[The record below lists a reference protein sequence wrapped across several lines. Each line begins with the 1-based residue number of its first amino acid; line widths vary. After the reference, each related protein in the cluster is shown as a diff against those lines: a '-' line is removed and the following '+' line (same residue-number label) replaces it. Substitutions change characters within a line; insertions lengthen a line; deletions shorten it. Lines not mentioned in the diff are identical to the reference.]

1 MNKIIVIG
9 AVAGGATV
17 ASQIRRL
24 DNESEIVVYE
34 KDRDMSF
41 ANCGLPY
48 YLGQVVEDRD
58 YMLSATPEQ
67 FKEKKN
73 ITVKTFHEAIA
84 LNDKEKTITI
94 KNHET
99 GETFED
105 KYDQLILSPG
115 CRANQLPV
123 QSDRLFTLRNLV
135 DTDKIEQFI
144 EEKNVQSALIIGA
157 GYVSLEILE
166 NLYYRGIDVTW
177 IHRSDHINKS
187 MDKDLN
193 QSIFDE
199 VEDRAINYRLN
210 EEVTNVENRTVS
222 FKSGK
227 VEEYDL
233 IIAGVGIKPNS
244 DWLQSSSVQLND
256 KGYIP
261 VNEFFETNVQ
271 DVYAL
276 GDVIETFYR
285 HTKKRTSITLA
296 WGAHRAAGLIA
307 ENLQINKQNDRA
319 SFKGLLGTNIVRF
332 FNYALASVG
341 VTEAE
346 LKQYDYSVVEQTQ
359 KQHAGYYP
367 NAEPLTLRVY
377 FDKET
382 RKILRACAVGK
393 DGADK
398 RIDILSTAII
408 GGLTVDELKEIE
420 IAYAPPF
427 SSPKDI
433 VNMIGYKAQNK

>member
-24 DNESEIVVYE
+24 DSESEIVVYE

-48 YLGQVVEDRD
+48 YLGGVVEDRD
-58 YMLSATPEQ
+58 LMLSTTPQQ
-67 FKEKKN
+67 FYDKKN
-73 ITVKTFHEAIA
+73 ITVKTFHEAIE
-84 LNDKEKTITI
+84 LNDQDKTVTI
-94 KNHET
+94 KNHQT
-99 GETFED
+99 GETFTD
-105 KYDQLILSPG
+105 HYDQLILSPG
-115 CRANQLPV
+115 CRARQLPIK
-123 QSDRLFTLRNLV
+123 SDRLFTLRNLV
-135 DTDKIEQFI
+135 DTDKIEHFI
-144 EEKNVQSALIIGA
+144 ETQNVKKALVVGA

-166 NLYYRGIDVTW
+166 NLYHRGIQTTF
-177 IHRSDHINKS
+177 IHRSEHINKS

-193 QSIFDE
+193 KVIFDE
-199 VEDRAINYRLN
+199 IEKRNINYRLN
-210 EEVTNVENRTVS
+210 EEMVSIEDKTVT
-222 FKSGK
+222 FKSGQ
-227 VEEYDL
+227 VEDYDI
-233 IIAGVGIKPNS
+233 IIAGVGIEPNS
-244 DWLQSSSVQLND
+244 DWLKSSSLQLNE

-261 VNEFFETNVQ
+261 VNEFFETNVK

-285 HTKKRTSITLA
+285 HTKTPTTITLA
-296 WGAHRAAGLIA
+296 WGAHRAASLIA
-307 ENLQINKQNDRA
+307 ENLVASSTTKKV
-319 SFKGLLGTNIVRF
+319 SFKGLLGTNIVRVF
-332 FNYALASVG
+332 DYALGSVG
-341 VTEAE
+341 ISEGE
-346 LKQYDYSVVEQTQ
+346 LKAYNYTVVEQVQ

-367 NAEPLTLRVY
+367 DAEPITLRVY
-377 FDKET
+377 FENNT

-398 RIDILSTAII
+398 RIDILATAII
-408 GGLTVDELKEIE
+408 GGLTVDELRDIE

-433 VNMIGYKAQNK
+433 VNMIGYKAQSK

>member
-199 VEDRAINYRLN
+199 IEDRAINYRLN
-210 EEVTNVENRTVS
+210 EEVTNVEDRTVS

-285 HTKKRTSITLA
+285 HTKNVQVS
-296 WGAHRAAGLIA
+296 H
-307 ENLQINKQNDRA
+307 
-319 SFKGLLGTNIVRF
+319 
-332 FNYALASVG
+332 
-341 VTEAE
+341 
-346 LKQYDYSVVEQTQ
+346 
-359 KQHAGYYP
+359 
-367 NAEPLTLRVY
+367 
-377 FDKET
+377 
-382 RKILRACAVGK
+382 
-393 DGADK
+393 
-398 RIDILSTAII
+398 
-408 GGLTVDELKEIE
+408 
-420 IAYAPPF
+420 
-427 SSPKDI
+427 
-433 VNMIGYKAQNK
+433 

>member
-24 DNESEIVVYE
+24 DTESEIVVYE

-48 YLGQVVEDRD
+48 YLGQVVEDRV

-105 KYDQLILSPG
+105 NYDQLILSPG
-115 CRANQLPV
+115 CRANLLPV

-193 QSIFDE
+193 QAIFDE
-199 VEDRAINYRLN
+199 IEDLSINYRLN
-210 EEVTNVENRTVS
+210 EEVTNVEDRTVS

-244 DWLQSSSVQLND
+244 DWLQSSSIQLND

-307 ENLQINKQNDRA
+307 ENLQINNQNDRA

>member
-135 DTDKIEQFI
+135 DTDKIEQ
-144 EEKNVQSALIIGA
+144 
-157 GYVSLEILE
+157 LE
-166 NLYYRGIDVTW
+166 N
-177 IHRSDHINKS
+177 
-187 MDKDLN
+187 MMKD
-193 QSIFDE
+193 
-199 VEDRAINYRLN
+199 
-210 EEVTNVENRTVS
+210 
-222 FKSGK
+222 
-227 VEEYDL
+227 
-233 IIAGVGIKPNS
+233 
-244 DWLQSSSVQLND
+244 
-256 KGYIP
+256 
-261 VNEFFETNVQ
+261 
-271 DVYAL
+271 
-276 GDVIETFYR
+276 
-285 HTKKRTSITLA
+285 
-296 WGAHRAAGLIA
+296 
-307 ENLQINKQNDRA
+307 
-319 SFKGLLGTNIVRF
+319 
-332 FNYALASVG
+332 
-341 VTEAE
+341 VTEAVH
-346 LKQYDYSVVEQTQ
+346 KNTG
-359 KQHAGYYP
+359 AP
-367 NAEPLTLRVY
+367 
-377 FDKET
+377 KEH
-382 RKILRACAVGK
+382 IHV
-393 DGADK
+393 
-398 RIDILSTAII
+398 II
-408 GGLTVDELKEIE
+408 NEMKKGTYG
-420 IAYAPPF
+420 
-427 SSPKDI
+427 
-433 VNMIGYKAQNK
+433 VNGEWKK

>member
-24 DNESEIVVYE
+24 DTESEIVVYE

-48 YLGQVVEDRD
+48 YLGQVVEDRV

-105 KYDQLILSPG
+105 NYDQLILSPG
-115 CRANQLPV
+115 CRANLLPV

-144 EEKNVQSALIIGA
+144 KEKNVQSALIIGA

-193 QSIFDE
+193 QAIFDE
-199 VEDRAINYRLN
+199 IEDLSINYRLN
-210 EEVTNVENRTVS
+210 EEVTNVEDRTVS

-244 DWLQSSSVQLND
+244 DWLQSSSIQLND

-307 ENLQINKQNDRA
+307 ENLQINNQNDRA